1 MLASSF
7 RAGLVATVAVL
18 AGAPLACAKT
28 SVSALSDDLTSGAQP
43 ICPASLD
50 LALSASCATED
61 ASCSY
66 LVPCVPIAGS
76 ASCVCTG
83 GHYTCTT
90 PPDGGAID
98 DGSAPCPT
106 LATTEL
112 CPGSEIKAQGLFCNE
127 PGLICDYPSACPST
141 PAFDTCQCVGGR
153 DDAEGPHFQCVPSCE
168 ELLDGSTAGL
178 SDAGLTDGTVSD
190 AGPTDAAPPGDGAAE
205 Q

>member
-1 MLASSF
+1 MLASSY
-7 RAGLVATVAVL
+7 RAGLLATAAVL
-18 AGAPLACAKT
+18 AGGPLACAKT
-28 SVSALSDDLTSGAQP
+28 PVSALSEELTSDAQP

-50 LALSASCATED
+50 LAQSASCGTEG

-83 GHYTCTT
+83 GHYACTT

-112 CPGSEIKAQGLFCNE
+112 CPGSEIQAQGLFCNE
-127 PGLICDYPSACPST
+127 PGLICDYPSACAST

-168 ELLDGSTAGL
+168 ELLDGSTASL
-178 SDAGLTDGTVSD
+178 PEAGLADGAAADGGS
-190 AGPTDAAPPGDGAAE
+190 TDAAPLVDGAAE

>member
-1 MLASSF
+1 MLASSC
-7 RAGLVATVAVL
+7 RAGLLATAAVL
-18 AGAPLACAKT
+18 AGAPLACSKT
-28 SVSALSDDLTSGAQP
+28 PVSALSDELTSDEQP

-50 LALSASCATED
+50 LALSASCGTEG

-76 ASCVCTG
+76 ASCVCAG

-112 CPGSEIKAQGLFCNE
+112 CPASEIKAQGLFCTE
-127 PGLICDYPSACPST
+127 SGLICDYPSACPST
-141 PAFDTCQCVGGR
+141 PGFDTCQCTPAR
-153 DDAEGPHFQCVPSCE
+153 DDAEALHFECSPSCE
-168 ELLDGSTAGL
+168 ELLDGSTGSLPEAGL
-178 SDAGLTDGTVSD
+178 PDGAFPDGGS
-190 AGPTDAAPPGDGAAE
+190 TDAAPPGDGAAE
-205 Q
+205 L